1 MAITDIICMFL
12 IAVGCFFF
20 MTGSIGLLRFPDFYA
35 RMHATGKS
43 DTLAVL
49 SCLCGLAVHHGFDLD
64 GLKLIL
70 IAVFVFF
77 ANPTGTHAICR
88 AAFRCGVKPW
98 TRKDRSPEKT
108 DKQ

>member
-1 MAITDIICMFL
+1 MAVNDIICIAL
-12 IAVGCFFF
+12 ICFGCFFF
-20 MTGSIGLLRFPDFYA
+20 MTGSIGLVRFPDFYA

-49 SCLCGLAVHHGFDLD
+49 SCLAGLAIHHGFNLD
-64 GLKLIL
+64 SCKLLL

-88 AAFRCGVKPW
+88 AAFRGGVKPW
-98 TRKDRSPEKT
+98 TSKEGK
-108 DKQ
+108 K

>member
-1 MAITDIICMFL
+1 MNIADGIAAFFICL
-12 IAVGCFFF
+12 GCFFF
-20 MTGSIGLLRFPDFYA
+20 MTGSIGILRFPDFYT

-49 SCLCGLAVHHGFDLD
+49 LCLCGLAIHHGFTLD
-64 GLKLIL
+64 SMKLLL
-70 IAVFVFF
+70 IATFVFF
-77 ANPTGTHAICR
+77 ANPTGTHSICR

-98 TRKDRSPEKT
+98 TKKG